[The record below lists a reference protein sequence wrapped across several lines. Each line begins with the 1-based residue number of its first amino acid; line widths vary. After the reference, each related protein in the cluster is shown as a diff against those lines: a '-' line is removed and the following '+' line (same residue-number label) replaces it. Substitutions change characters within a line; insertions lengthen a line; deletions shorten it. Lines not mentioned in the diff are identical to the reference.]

1 MGFIHC
7 LPSLGSNIFIETSGD
22 KRRQVAS
29 RQETRISRPATA
41 TGQNRFFQPSPKTN
55 ITRAATIAVA
65 AADVAAAAVDVAA
78 AAIAI
83 AAAAGNVGENTSSGR
98 GKLQWLPTARESC
111 KLIAMQTATQL

>member
-1 MGFIHC
+1 MGFIDC

-65 AADVAAAAVDVAA
+65 ADDVAA

>member
-1 MGFIHC
+1 MGFIDC

-65 AADVAAAAVDVAA
+65 AADVATYE
-78 AAIAI
+78 
-83 AAAAGNVGENTSSGR
+83 GG
-98 GKLQWLPTARESC
+98 
-111 KLIAMQTATQL
+111 